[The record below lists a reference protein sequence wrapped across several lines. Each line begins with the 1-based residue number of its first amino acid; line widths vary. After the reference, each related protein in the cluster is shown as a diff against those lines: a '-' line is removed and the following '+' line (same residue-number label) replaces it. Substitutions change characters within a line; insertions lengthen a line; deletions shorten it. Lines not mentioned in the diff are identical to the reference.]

1 MRLISLVLALVIVAG
16 LVIYNKNTLLP
27 GNKDSHQTVKQ
38 QARQIIDNAKDATSD
53 LQKQMQ
59 QEQKRI
65 QQHDN
70 K

>member
-1 MRLISLVLALVIVAG
+1 MISLVLALVIVAG

-27 GNKDSHQTVKQ
+27 GSKDSHQTVKQ

-70 K
+70 